1 MSVSKRRRGGSAD
14 GDLHPRLLQCR
25 SELCPGWQV
34 ERFGLPFT
42 PPDLD
47 PHDAVA
53 IGVGQGVAG
62 IGPGQRAAAS
72 VDADNLVLGPLVG
85 DVAEGLLDGGNECRW
100 LAGIAFSFQAR
111 ESRG

>member
-1 MSVSKRRRGGSAD
+1 MSVSKRRRGGSAH

-25 SELCPGWQV
+25 SELRPGWQV
-34 ERFGLPFT
+34 ERFGLPLA

-47 PHDAVA
+47 PYDAVA

-62 IGPGQRAAAS
+62 VGPGQGAAAS
-72 VDADNLVLGPLVG
+72 VDADNLVCGLVGG

-100 LAGIAFSFQAR
+100 LARIALS
-111 ESRG
+111 